1 MLIDN
6 GYCVFSHYCPNI
18 YFCDN
23 LSSVILNFVLAIV
36 ELILI
41 LFLYIITATQY
52 QCTPPTASSHMGLSH
67 TWITHL
73 NIV

>member
-1 MLIDN
+1 MVIVCLVII
-6 GYCVFSHYCPNI
+6 CPNI
-18 YFCDN
+18 YFRDN

-36 ELILI
+36 KLILI

-52 QCTPPTASSHMGLSH
+52 QCTAPTASHMGLSH